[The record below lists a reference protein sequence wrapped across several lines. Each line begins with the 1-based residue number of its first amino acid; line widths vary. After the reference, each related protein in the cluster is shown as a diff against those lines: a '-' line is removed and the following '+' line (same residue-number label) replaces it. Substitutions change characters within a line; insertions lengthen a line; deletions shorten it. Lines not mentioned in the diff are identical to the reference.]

1 MEKCKGS
8 ALGDWGGAAQ
18 RCGAG
23 QSGRATLRYLS
34 EKSAATRPAVEAP
47 RVTRRRGYCMSDSPC
62 VPAARSPRQLL
73 APTRRS
79 ALPLA
84 MVLRDPSYCEG
95 KVPAASA

>member
-1 MEKCKGS
+1 MEKCKWS

-23 QSGRATLRYLS
+23 QSGRATPSDIYPNR
-34 EKSAATRPAVEAP
+34 ATRPAVEAP